1 MDTSEL
7 VSLHQQKQQ
16 IISTELIYKLLRR
29 GRGHYMD
36 HLYST
41 RGMAKDQGTGS

>member
-16 IISTELIYKLLRR
+16 IISTELIYKLLRVQ
-29 GRGHYMD
+29 
-36 HLYST
+36 LEL
-41 RGMAKDQGTGS
+41 KKE